1 MTKVL
6 DQLWGGEIRPCDR
19 VVKRGGEYERLQ
31 KNAQTQYDR
40 FWSLLTPEA
49 KEACKA
55 FEEAN
60 LSLMSISDRDFFV
73 KGFRLGVQL
82 VLAAICED
90 DTQLPQLEEA

>member
-19 VVKRGGEYERLQ
+19 TVRRGGEYERLQ
-31 KNAQTQYDR
+31 KIAQTQYDR
-40 FWSLLTPEA
+40 YWSLLTPEA
-49 KEACKA
+49 KEAYKA
-55 FEEAN
+55 FEDAN

-73 KGFRLGVQL
+73 KGFRLGVQMM
-82 VLAAICED
+82 LAAICED

>member
-19 VVKRGGEYERLQ
+19 VVKRGSEYERIRDM
-31 KNAQTQYDR
+31 AQREHDR

-49 KEACKA
+49 KEAYKA